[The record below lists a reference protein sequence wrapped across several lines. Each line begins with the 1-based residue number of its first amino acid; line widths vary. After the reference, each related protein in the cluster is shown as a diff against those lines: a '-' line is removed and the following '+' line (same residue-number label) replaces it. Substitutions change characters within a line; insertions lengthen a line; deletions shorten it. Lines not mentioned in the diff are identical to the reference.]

1 MKKKNQGITYDELS
15 DILTNVLGKLE
26 KEDNKYLKQKPKSK
40 KSSFISYSP
49 DHQMDCFQ

>member
-26 KEDNKYLKQKPKSK
+26 KEDNKYLKQKKENENG
-40 KSSFISYSP
+40 
-49 DHQMDCFQ
+49 